1 MSRVYIADSFTEER
15 SALRLV
21 LLDLNLEIAGEA
33 NDWST
38 ALAQAPVC
46 RTDILLVDWDLLP
59 SAPGKALLEVR
70 KACPAVLI
78 ILLASHLD
86 PHKQYALTACA
97 DAIISKGETA
107 ERVTERLRIGA
118 ESVALN

>member
-33 NDWST
+33 NDWPT

-46 RTDILLVDWDLLP
+46 RTDILLVDWGLLP
-59 SAPGKALLEVR
+59 TAPSKALLKVR
-70 KACPAVLI
+70 EACPAALI
-78 ILLASHLD
+78 ILLSSHLD
-86 PHKQYALTACA
+86 AHKK
-97 DAIISKGETA
+97 DAISA
-107 ERVTERLRIGA
+107 GA
-118 ESVALN
+118 DCDHQ